1 MILSVGELLADV
13 IESAREKNVY
23 DFFCGGAP
31 FNVAVNVKL
40 AGGSAGFIGR
50 VGSDPVGRFLA
61 DFASSVNL
69 DYCNIQEDTVRNT
82 TLAFVSLNNGERDFA
97 FFRHDTADFNIDLS
111 NVDFSTLTDLNV
123 VHVGSLMLS
132 ELVGQRVATE
142 LVNKTK
148 SAGKLLSFDVN
159 YRADVF
165 RNIDQAKAVYEPLI
179 DNADILKFSED
190 ELELFTGESDLQRA
204 TDKLLQ
210 KDKLILVT
218 LGSKGAYYRINNLQ
232 GIVPS
237 QKVTPID
244 TTGAGDA
251 FFGTALSQLDGVCLS
266 TLQQGQLKQIITK
279 ANFAGAMATQH
290 KGAINL

>member
-1 MILSVGELLADV
+1 MILAIGELLADV
-13 IESAREKNVY
+13 IESAEEKNAY
-23 DFFCGGAP
+23 KFFGGGAP

-50 VGSDPVGRFLA
+50 VGCDPVGRFLTN
-61 DFASSVNL
+61 FANSVNL
-69 DYCNIQEDTVRNT
+69 DYCNIQKDAVRNT
-82 TLAFVSLNNGERDFA
+82 TLAFVSLNDGERDFA

-111 NVDFSTLTDLNV
+111 NVCLSTLTGLNI

-132 ELVGQRVATE
+132 EPIGQRVATE
-142 LVNKTK
+142 LVDKTK

-159 YRADVF
+159 YRADIF
-165 RNIDQAKAVYEPLI
+165 RDIEQAKAVYQPLI

-190 ELELFTGESDLQRA
+190 ELELFAGESDLQKA
-204 TDKLLQ
+204 TDKLYR
-210 KDKLILVT
+210 KNKLMLVT
-218 LGSKGAYYRINNLQ
+218 LGSKGAYYRINDLQ

-237 QKVTPID
+237 QKVEPID

-251 FFGTALSQLDGVCLS
+251 FFGTVLSQLDGINLNA
-266 TLQQGQLKQIITK
+266 LQQNQLEQIIAK
-279 ANFAGAMATQH
+279 ANLAGAMATQH

>member
-13 IESAREKNVY
+13 IESAQEKNVY
-23 DFFCGGAP
+23 NFFGGGAP

-50 VGSDPVGRFLA
+50 VGNDPVGRFLT

-69 DYCNIQEDTVRNT
+69 DYCNIQKDMVRNT

-111 NVDFSTLTDLNV
+111 SIDFSTLNNLNI

-132 ELVGQRVATE
+132 EPVGQRVAME

-159 YRADVF
+159 YRADIF
-165 RNIDQAKAVYEPLI
+165 RNIDQAKAVYQPLI

-190 ELELFTGESDLQRA
+190 ELEFFTGESDLQRA

-232 GIVPS
+232 GMVPS
-237 QKVTPID
+237 QKVKPID

-266 TLQQGQLKQIITK
+266 TLQQNRLEQIIAK
-279 ANFAGAMATQH
+279 ANLAGAMATQH